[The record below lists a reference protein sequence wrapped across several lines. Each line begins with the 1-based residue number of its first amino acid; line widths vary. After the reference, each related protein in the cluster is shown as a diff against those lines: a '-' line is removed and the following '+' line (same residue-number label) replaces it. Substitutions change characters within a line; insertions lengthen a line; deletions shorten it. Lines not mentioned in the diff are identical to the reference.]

1 MRGVRRSSADA
12 SPAFHSRNRRVTS
25 VPESI
30 GPLALFYHSFQIWI
44 VPFDVDRWIIG
55 PPPPISPSKLVLVM
69 RPPFISM
76 SKSDSTWEFDVCA
89 FNCAAVVPGKCNVM
103 EEFELL
109 AR

>member
-1 MRGVRRSSADA
+1 MRGVRRSSADE

-30 GPLALFYHSFQIWI
+30 GPLALFCHSLRICI
-44 VPFDVDRWIIG
+44 LPFDVDRSIIG
-55 PPPPISPSKLVLVM
+55 PPPPIAPSMLVLVM

-89 FNCAAVVPGKCNVM
+89 FNCAAVVPGKFNVM
-103 EEFELL
+103 EELELG
-109 AR
+109 